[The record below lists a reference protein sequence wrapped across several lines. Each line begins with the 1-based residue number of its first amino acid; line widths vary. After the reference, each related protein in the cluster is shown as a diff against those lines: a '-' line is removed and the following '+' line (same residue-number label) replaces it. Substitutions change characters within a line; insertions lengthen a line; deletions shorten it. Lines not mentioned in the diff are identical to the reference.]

1 MTVCNPYAIA
11 KRLLDQLATELV
23 EARADVPK
31 RMTVLT
37 SPQAAVMEMCS
48 TGWVAFSG
56 ITASN
61 GAGGSPGA
69 IHDVAPEH
77 QVSLTMGVYR
87 CFPVDP
93 KLGPPSSPVLDSA
106 SRDILDDFEAMRR
119 AALHAWSEEH
129 TDDEWDL
136 EPILGGW
143 RPVTPQG
150 GGHGSTMD
158 VSVIAPLSLFAD
170 ESVPMLD
177 GDPRG

>member
-23 EARADVPK
+23 EARAPLPK

-56 ITASN
+56 ITPSN
-61 GAGGSPGA
+61 GAGGSPGEFRG
-69 IHDVAPEH
+69 VAPDH
-77 QVSLTMGVYR
+77 QIAMTMGVYR

-93 KLGPPSSPVLDSA
+93 KLGAPPSALLDSA

-119 AALHAWSEEH
+119 AALRAWADE
-129 TDDEWDL
+129 DDWDL
-136 EPILGGW
+136 EPVLGGW

-158 VSVIAPLSLFAD
+158 VSVTASLSLFSD
-170 ESVPMLD
+170 ESVAMLD